1 MLFPAAPNVLDRVEF
16 WRVSGQA
23 LQFEP
28 GPLAGDPVL
37 DQAAAV
43 SGKAVPDDQQ
53 PARDMTQEMSQKLD
67 HLGTANGSRKE
78 AEVET
83 PPGYPGHRR
92 EQLPVEM
99 ILQQRGLSARRPSAA
114 AVGSLAQP
122 ALVDEDDGLAR
133 PAGFF
138 LKLRPAVPLPALDGF
153 FVTLQ
158 RAAGRPLAT
167 PAQLSQQAPDVRR
180 MVAHPAQLLDQ
191 SGDPQRRPQCGLVAE
206 CLRSAFE
213 RLLDCLPV
221 CRTQL
226 GLASGAPGPFQPGPA
241 RLPQLADPANPRLPM
256 DPQAPRYF
264 GLAHALLQQLGRRHP
279 APLQALKVPLHPS
292 RITHSPKLSYV
303 SILCKSQ

>member
-1 MLFPAAPNVLDRVEF
+1 MLFPVAPDVLHRVEF

-28 GPLAGDPVL
+28 GLLAGDPVL

-53 PARDMTQEMSQKLD
+53 PAREMAQEMSKKLD
-67 HLGTANGSRKE
+67 HLGTANGSWKE

-99 ILQQRGLSARRPSAA
+99 ILQHRGLSARRPRAA

-138 LKLRPAVPLPALDGF
+138 LSWGQRYFFQRWMASSSRSSARPAGRWQ
-153 FVTLQ
+153 LQ
-158 RAAGRPLAT
+158 PN
-167 PAQLSQQAPDVRR
+167 
-180 MVAHPAQLLDQ
+180 
-191 SGDPQRRPQCGLVAE
+191 C
-206 CLRSAFE
+206 
-213 RLLDCLPV
+213 
-221 CRTQL
+221 
-226 GLASGAPGPFQPGPA
+226 
-241 RLPQLADPANPRLPM
+241 
-256 DPQAPRYF
+256 
-264 GLAHALLQQLGRRHP
+264 
-279 APLQALKVPLHPS
+279 PS
-292 RITHSPKLSYV
+292 RRQT
-303 SILCKSQ
+303 CAGW

>member
-1 MLFPAAPNVLDRVEF
+1 MVFPVAPEVLHRVEF
-16 WRVSGQA
+16 RRVSGQA

-28 GPLAGDPVL
+28 GLLAGDPVL

-53 PARDMTQEMSQKLD
+53 LAREMGQEMRKKLD

-78 AEVET
+78 PEVET

-99 ILQQRGLSARRPSAA
+99 ILQHWSLSARRPSAA

-122 ALVDEDDGLAR
+122 ALVDEDDGFGPPGGL
-133 PAGFF
+133 FF
-138 LKLRPAVPLPALDGF
+138 KLGPAVLLPALDGF

-158 RAAGRPLAT
+158 RATGRALAT

-180 MVAHPAQLLDQ
+180 MAAHPAQLLDQ
-191 SGDPQRRPQCGLVAE
+191 PGDPWRRPQCRLVAQ

-213 RLLDCLPV
+213 RLLDCLQV
-221 CRTQL
+221 CRAQL
-226 GLASGAPGPFQPGPA
+226 GLASGAPRLFSPGAA
-241 RLPQLADPANPRLPM
+241 RTPSLAAPGTQRL
-256 DPQAPRYF
+256 A
-264 GLAHALLQQLGRRHP
+264 
-279 APLQALKVPLHPS
+279 
-292 RITHSPKLSYV
+292 
-303 SILCKSQ
+303 